1 MKYLFIILSAF
12 LILSCKNEAVKEETA
27 KQASEAIRNE
37 LVLTNEQL
45 KTIELST
52 VKMAKKQISGTL
64 QLNGKVD
71 VEPDSKVS
79 ISSALGGHVK
89 SVRVLPGKFVRKGDV
104 IVIIEDNQFIQIQQ
118 DYLTTQAQLL
128 SAAPNY
134 NRQKELNTTK
144 STSDKLMQQAETEYK
159 SLLAIKNGLEEK
171 LRLLNINPSKVA
183 AGKIQRS
190 INIVAPFSGVVSGVN
205 VNKGK
210 YVAPSDVLVELINPQ
225 GLILK
230 VKVFEKD
237 LPKIA
242 IGQNVTLFTNG
253 DADNKL
259 KAKIITKGNSILED
273 GSTEVIAKLINANKS
288 ELINGLY
295 INALI
300 DLDNVDAFTLPAD
313 AVVSFEGKNYVFE
326 QIAAGKFRMMQVEI
340 GTANEGFVSIQNHSS
355 LLNKNIIG
363 KGAYSLLMALKNKT
377 EE

>member
-12 LILSCKNEAVKEETA
+12 LVLSCKNETVKEETT
-27 KQASEAIRNE
+27 KPVSKTIENE
-37 LVLTNEQL
+37 LLLTKEQL

-52 VKMAKKQISGTL
+52 VKIEKKQISGTL

-71 VEPDSKVS
+71 VDPDSKVS

-89 SVRVLPGKFVRKGDV
+89 SVRVLPGKFVKKGDV
-104 IVIIEDNQFIQIQQ
+104 FVIIEDNQFIQIQQ

-134 NRQKELNTTK
+134 NRQKELNTSK
-144 STSDKLMQQAETEYK
+144 SASDKLMQQAETEYK

-183 AGKIQRS
+183 AGKIQKS
-190 INIVAPFSGVVSGVN
+190 INIVAPFSGVVSEVN

-210 YVAPSDVLVELINPQ
+210 YVAPSDELAELINPQ

-230 VKVFEKD
+230 IKVFEKD

-242 IGQNVTLFTNG
+242 VGQSVTVFTNG
-253 DADNKL
+253 NTANKL
-259 KAKIITKGNSILED
+259 KAKIITKGNTILED
-273 GSTEVIAKLINANKS
+273 GSTEVIAKLINANAH
-288 ELINGLY
+288 ELVNGLY
-295 INALI
+295 INASI
-300 DLDNVDAFTLPAD
+300 DLDNIDAFTLPVD

-326 QIAAGKFRMMQVEI
+326 QRSQEKFLLIEVETGNTSGGSIAIINAEL
-340 GTANEGFVSIQNHSS
+340 
-355 LLNKNIIG
+355 LLNRKIVN
-363 KGAYSLLMALKNKT
+363 KGAYALLMALKNKV

>member
-12 LILSCKNEAVKEETA
+12 LVLSCKNEAVKNETE
-27 KQASEAIRNE
+27 KPISKTIQNE
-37 LVLTNEQL
+37 LMLTKEQL
-45 KTIELST
+45 KTIELNT
-52 VKMAKKQISGTL
+52 VKMEKKQISGTL

-71 VEPDSKVS
+71 VDPDSKVS

-89 SVRVLPGKFVRKGDV
+89 SVRVLPGNFVKKGEV
-104 IVIIEDNQFIQIQQ
+104 IVTIEDNQFIQIQQ

-134 NRQKELNTTK
+134 NRQKELNTSK

-190 INIVAPFSGVVSGVN
+190 INIVAPFSGVVSQVN

-210 YVAPSDVLVELINPQ
+210 YVAPSDELVELINPQ

-230 VKVFEKD
+230 IKVFEKD
-237 LPKIA
+237 LPKISVN
-242 IGQNVTLFTNG
+242 QNVTVFTNG
-253 DADNKL
+253 DTNNKL

-273 GSTEVIAKLINANKS
+273 GSTEVIAKLLNTNTH
-288 ELINGLY
+288 ELVNGLY

-300 DLDNVDAFTLPAD
+300 DLDNIDAFTLPAD

-326 QIAAGKFRMMQVEI
+326 QKSQEKFLLVEVETGNTFHESIAIVNAEV
-340 GTANEGFVSIQNHSS
+340 
-355 LLNKNIIG
+355 LLNKKIVN
-363 KGAYSLLMALKNKT
+363 KGAYALLMALKNKV

>member
-1 MKYLFIILSAF
+1 MKYLFIIISAF
-12 LILSCKNEAVKEETA
+12 LVLSCKNETVKEETGKA
-27 KQASEAIRNE
+27 LSQATKDE
-37 LVLTNEQL
+37 LILTKEQL

-52 VKMAKKQISGTL
+52 VKMQKKQISGTL

-144 STSDKLMQQAETEYK
+144 STSDKLMQQAETDYK
-159 SLLAIKNGLEEK
+159 SLLAVKNGLEEK

-190 INIVAPFSGVVSGVN
+190 INIVAPFSGVVSQVN

-210 YVAPSDVLVELINPQ
+210 YVAPSDELVELINQQ

-230 VKVFEKD
+230 IKVFEKD
-237 LPKIA
+237 LEKIT
-242 IGQNVTLFTNG
+242 IGQNVSVFTN
-253 DADNKL
+253 ANTDNKL

-273 GSTEVIAKLINANKS
+273 GSTEVIAKLINTNTT
-288 ELINGLY
+288 ELVNGLY

-300 DLDNVDAFTLPAD
+300 DLDNVDAFTVPVD

>member
-27 KQASEAIRNE
+27 KPASKVVENQLE
-37 LVLTNEQL
+37 LTKEQL

-52 VKMAKKQISGTL
+52 VKMQKKQISGTL
-64 QLNGKVD
+64 QLNGNVD

-190 INIVAPFSGVVSGVN
+190 INIVAPFSGVVSVVN

-326 QIAAGKFRMMQVEI
+326 QIAAGKFRMMEVEI

>member
-1 MKYLFIILSAF
+1 MKYLFIICSALF
-12 LILSCKNEAVKEETA
+12 MLSCKKEAVIDQTLKP
-27 KQASEAIRNE
+27 ASPITQNE
-37 LVLTNEQL
+37 LVLTKEQL
-45 KTIELST
+45 KSIELST
-52 VKMAKKQISGTL
+52 VKMEKKQVSGTL

-71 VEPDSKVS
+71 VDPDSKVS

-89 SVRVLPGKFVRKGDV
+89 SVRVLPGKSVKKGDV
-104 IVIIEDNQFIQIQQ
+104 IVIIEDNQFIEIQQ

-134 NRQKELNTTK
+134 NRQKELNISK

-159 SLLAIKNGLEEK
+159 SLLAVKNGLEEK
-171 LRLLNINPSKVA
+171 LRLLNINPSKLS

-190 INIVAPFSGVVSGVN
+190 ISIVAPFSGIVSHVN

-210 YVAPSDVLVELINPQ
+210 YVAPSDELVELINPQ

-230 VKVFEKD
+230 IKVFEKD

-242 IGQNVTLFTNG
+242 IGQNVTVFTNG
-253 DADNKL
+253 NEDTKFN
-259 KAKIITKGNSILED
+259 AKIVTKGNSILED
-273 GSTEVIAKLINANKS
+273 GSTEVIAKVVNLNS
-288 ELINGLY
+288 ELVNGLY

-300 DLDNVDAFTLPAD
+300 DLENIDAFTLPED

-326 QIAAGKFRMMQVEI
+326 QIASGKFRMTEVQT
-340 GTANEGFVSIQNHSS
+340 GTTNGGWVSIQNHSS
-355 LLNKNIIG
+355 LINKSIVG
-363 KGAYSLLMALKNKT
+363 KGAYALLMALKNKT

>member
-12 LILSCKNEAVKEETA
+12 LVLSCKNEAVKEETG
-27 KQASEAIRNE
+27 KPVSEATNNE
-37 LVLTNEQL
+37 LILTKEQL

-52 VKMAKKQISGTL
+52 VKMEKKQISGTL

-89 SVRVLPGKFVRKGDV
+89 SVRVLPGKFVKKGEV

-134 NRQKELNTTK
+134 NRQKELNTSK

-171 LRLLNINPSKVA
+171 LRLLNINPSKLS

-190 INIVAPFSGVVSGVN
+190 INIVAPFSGVVSQVN

-210 YVAPSDVLVELINPQ
+210 YAAPSDELVELVNQQ

-230 VKVFEKD
+230 IKVFEKD
-237 LPKIA
+237 LSKIA
-242 IGQNVTLFTNG
+242 IGQNVSVFTN
-253 DADNKL
+253 ANTDNKL

-273 GSTEVIAKLINANKS
+273 GSTEVIAKLISANTS
-288 ELINGLY
+288 ELVNGLY

-300 DLDNVDAFTLPAD
+300 DLDNIDAFTLPED

-326 QIAAGKFRMMQVEI
+326 QIAFGKFRMIEVETD
-340 GTANEGFVSIQNHSS
+340 TASAAFISIQNHSS
-355 LLNKNIIG
+355 LLNKTIVG
-363 KGAYSLLMALKNKT
+363 KGAYALLMALKNKT

>member
-12 LILSCKNEAVKEETA
+12 LVLSCKNEAVKNETE
-27 KQASEAIRNE
+27 KPVSKTIQNE
-37 LVLTNEQL
+37 LMLTKEQL
-45 KTIELST
+45 KTIELNT
-52 VKMAKKQISGTL
+52 VKMEKKQISGTL

-71 VEPDSKVS
+71 VDPDSKVS

-89 SVRVLPGKFVRKGDV
+89 SVRVLPGKFVKKGEV
-104 IVIIEDNQFIQIQQ
+104 IVTIEDNQFIQIQQ

-134 NRQKELNTTK
+134 NRQKELNTSK

-190 INIVAPFSGVVSGVN
+190 INIVAPFSGVVSQVN

-210 YVAPSDVLVELINPQ
+210 YVAPSDELVELINPQ

-230 VKVFEKD
+230 IKVFEKD
-237 LPKIA
+237 LPKISVN
-242 IGQNVTLFTNG
+242 QNVTVFTNG
-253 DADNKL
+253 DTNNKL

-273 GSTEVIAKLINANKS
+273 GSTEVIAKLLNTNTH
-288 ELINGLY
+288 ELVNGLY

-300 DLDNVDAFTLPAD
+300 DLDNIDAFTLPAD

-326 QIAAGKFRMMQVEI
+326 QKSQEKFLLVEVETGNTFQESIAIVNAEV
-340 GTANEGFVSIQNHSS
+340 
-355 LLNKNIIG
+355 LLNKKIVH
-363 KGAYSLLMALKNKT
+363 KGAYALLMALKNKV

>member
-1 MKYLFIILSAF
+1 MKYLFIIISAF
-12 LILSCKNEAVKEETA
+12 LVLSCKNETVKEETGKA
-27 KQASEAIRNE
+27 LSQATKDE
-37 LVLTNEQL
+37 LILTREQL

-52 VKMAKKQISGTL
+52 VKMQKKQISGTL

-71 VEPDSKVS
+71 IDPDSKVS

-134 NRQKELNTTK
+134 NRQKELNTSK

-171 LRLLNINPSKVA
+171 LRLLNINPSNVA

-190 INIVAPFSGVVSGVN
+190 INIVAPFSGVVSQVN

-210 YVAPSDVLVELINPQ
+210 YVAPSDELVELINQQ

-230 VKVFEKD
+230 IKVFEKD
-237 LPKIA
+237 LEKIT
-242 IGQNVTLFTNG
+242 IGQNVSVFTN
-253 DADNKL
+253 ANTDNKL

-273 GSTEVIAKLINANKS
+273 GSTEVIAKLINTNTT
-288 ELINGLY
+288 ELVNGLY

>member
-27 KQASEAIRNE
+27 KPASKVVENQLE
-37 LVLTNEQL
+37 LTKEQL

-52 VKMAKKQISGTL
+52 VKMQKKQISGTL

-259 KAKIITKGNSILED
+259 KARIITKGNSILED
-273 GSTEVIAKLINANKS
+273 GSTEVIAKLINVNKS

-326 QIAAGKFRMMQVEI
+326 QIAAGKFRMMEVEI

>member
-12 LILSCKNEAVKEETA
+12 LVLSCKNEAVKEETG
-27 KQASEAIRNE
+27 KPVSQATNNE
-37 LVLTNEQL
+37 LILTKEQL

-52 VKMAKKQISGTL
+52 VKMQKKQISGTL

-89 SVRVLPGKFVRKGDV
+89 SVRVLPGKFVKKGEV

-190 INIVAPFSGVVSGVN
+190 INIVAPFSGVVSRVN
-205 VNKGK
+205 ANKGK
-210 YVAPSDVLVELINPQ
+210 YVAPSDELVELINQQ

-230 VKVFEKD
+230 IKVFEKD
-237 LPKIA
+237 LEKIT
-242 IGQNVTLFTNG
+242 IGQNVSVFTN
-253 DADNKL
+253 ANTDNKL

-273 GSTEVIAKLINANKS
+273 GSTEVIAKLINTNTT
-288 ELINGLY
+288 ELVNGLY

-300 DLDNVDAFTLPAD
+300 DLDNIDAFTVPAD

-326 QIAAGKFRMMQVEI
+326 QIAAGKFRMMEVEI

>member
-12 LILSCKNEAVKEETA
+12 LVLSCKNEAVKNETE
-27 KQASEAIRNE
+27 KPVSKTIQNE
-37 LVLTNEQL
+37 LMLTKEQL
-45 KTIELST
+45 KTIELNT
-52 VKMAKKQISGTL
+52 VKMEKKQISGTL

-71 VEPDSKVS
+71 VDPDSKVS

-89 SVRVLPGKFVRKGDV
+89 SVRVLPGKFVKKGEI
-104 IVIIEDNQFIQIQQ
+104 IVTIEDNQFIQIQQ

-134 NRQKELNTTK
+134 NRQKELNTSK

-159 SLLAIKNGLEEK
+159 SLLAVKNGLEEK

-190 INIVAPFSGVVSGVN
+190 INIVAPFSGVVSQVN

-210 YVAPSDVLVELINPQ
+210 YVAPSDELVELINPQ

-230 VKVFEKD
+230 IKVFEKD
-237 LPKIA
+237 LPKISVN
-242 IGQNVTLFTNG
+242 QNVTVFTNG
-253 DADNKL
+253 DTNNKL

-273 GSTEVIAKLINANKS
+273 GSTEVIAKLLNTNTN
-288 ELINGLY
+288 ELVNGLY

-300 DLDNVDAFTLPAD
+300 DLDNIDAFTLPAD

-326 QIAAGKFRMMQVEI
+326 QKSQEKFLLVEVETGNTFQESIAIINAEV
-340 GTANEGFVSIQNHSS
+340 
-355 LLNKNIIG
+355 LLNKKIVN
-363 KGAYSLLMALKNKT
+363 KGAYALLMALKNKV

>member
-27 KQASEAIRNE
+27 KPASKVVENQLE
-37 LVLTNEQL
+37 LTNEQL

-71 VEPDSKVS
+71 IDPDSKVS

-104 IVIIEDNQFIQIQQ
+104 IVIIEDNQFIHIQQ

-326 QIAAGKFRMMQVEI
+326 QIAAGKFRMMEVEI

>member
-12 LILSCKNEAVKEETA
+12 LVLSCKNEAVKNETE
-27 KQASEAIRNE
+27 KPVSKTIQNE
-37 LVLTNEQL
+37 LMLTKEQL
-45 KTIELST
+45 KTIELNT
-52 VKMAKKQISGTL
+52 VKMEKKQISGTL

-71 VEPDSKVS
+71 VDPDSKVS

-89 SVRVLPGKFVRKGDV
+89 SVRVLPGKFVKKGEI
-104 IVIIEDNQFIQIQQ
+104 IVTIEDNQFIQIQQ

-134 NRQKELNTTK
+134 NRQKELNTSK

-190 INIVAPFSGVVSGVN
+190 INIVAPFSGVVSQVN

-210 YVAPSDVLVELINPQ
+210 YVAPSDELVELINPQ

-230 VKVFEKD
+230 IKVFEKD
-237 LPKIA
+237 LPKISVN
-242 IGQNVTLFTNG
+242 QNVTVFTNG
-253 DADNKL
+253 DANNKL

-273 GSTEVIAKLINANKS
+273 GSTEVIAKLLNTNTH
-288 ELINGLY
+288 ELVNGLY

-300 DLDNVDAFTLPAD
+300 DLNNIDAFTLPAD

-326 QIAAGKFRMMQVEI
+326 QKSQEKFLLVEVETGNTFQESIAIVNAEV
-340 GTANEGFVSIQNHSS
+340 
-355 LLNKNIIG
+355 LLNKKIVH
-363 KGAYSLLMALKNKT
+363 KGAYALLMALKNKV

>member
-27 KQASEAIRNE
+27 KPASKVVENQLE
-37 LVLTNEQL
+37 LTNEQL

-71 VEPDSKVS
+71 IDPDSKVS

-326 QIAAGKFRMMQVEI
+326 QIAAGKFRMMEVEI

>member
-12 LILSCKNEAVKEETA
+12 LVLSCKNEAVKNETE
-27 KQASEAIRNE
+27 KPVSKTIQNE
-37 LVLTNEQL
+37 LMLTKEQL
-45 KTIELST
+45 KTIELNT
-52 VKMAKKQISGTL
+52 VKMEKKQISGTL

-71 VEPDSKVS
+71 VDPDSKVS

-89 SVRVLPGKFVRKGDV
+89 SVRVLPGKFVKKGEV
-104 IVIIEDNQFIQIQQ
+104 IVTIEDNQFIQIQQ

-134 NRQKELNTTK
+134 NRQKELNTSK

-159 SLLAIKNGLEEK
+159 SLLAVKNGLEEK

-190 INIVAPFSGVVSGVN
+190 INIVAPFSGVVSQVN

-210 YVAPSDVLVELINPQ
+210 YVAPSDELVELINPQ

-230 VKVFEKD
+230 IKVFEKD
-237 LPKIA
+237 LPKISVN
-242 IGQNVTLFTNG
+242 QNVTVFTNG
-253 DADNKL
+253 DTNNKL

-273 GSTEVIAKLINANKS
+273 GSTEVIAKLLNTNTH
-288 ELINGLY
+288 ELVNGLY

-300 DLDNVDAFTLPAD
+300 DLDNIDAFTLPAD

-326 QIAAGKFRMMQVEI
+326 QKSQEKFLLVEVETGNTFQESIAIVNAEV
-340 GTANEGFVSIQNHSS
+340 
-355 LLNKNIIG
+355 LLNKKIVH
-363 KGAYSLLMALKNKT
+363 KGAYALLMALKNKV

>member
-1 MKYLFIILSAF
+1 MKYLFIIISAF
-12 LILSCKNEAVKEETA
+12 LVLSCKNETVKEETGKA
-27 KQASEAIRNE
+27 LSQATKDE
-37 LVLTNEQL
+37 LILTKEQL
-45 KTIELST
+45 KTIELGT
-52 VKMAKKQISGTL
+52 VKMQKKQISGTL

-171 LRLLNINPSKVA
+171 LRLLNINPSNVA

-190 INIVAPFSGVVSGVN
+190 INIVAPFSGVVSQVN

-210 YVAPSDVLVELINPQ
+210 YVAPSDELLELINQQ

-230 VKVFEKD
+230 IKVFEKD
-237 LPKIA
+237 LEKIT
-242 IGQNVTLFTNG
+242 IGQNVSVFTN
-253 DADNKL
+253 ANTDNKL

-326 QIAAGKFRMMQVEI
+326 QIAAGKFRMMEVEI

>member
-12 LILSCKNEAVKEETA
+12 LVLSCKNEAVKNETE
-27 KQASEAIRNE
+27 KSVSKTIQNE
-37 LVLTNEQL
+37 LILTKEQL
-45 KTIELST
+45 KTIELNT
-52 VKMAKKQISGTL
+52 VKIEKKQISGTL

-71 VEPDSKVS
+71 VDPDSKVS

-89 SVRVLPGKFVRKGDV
+89 SVRVLPGKFVKKGEI
-104 IVIIEDNQFIQIQQ
+104 IVTIEDNQFIQIQQ

-134 NRQKELNTTK
+134 NRQKELNTSK

-159 SLLAIKNGLEEK
+159 SLLAVKNGLEEK

-190 INIVAPFSGVVSGVN
+190 INIVAPFSGVVSQVN

-210 YVAPSDVLVELINPQ
+210 YVAPSDELVELINPQ

-230 VKVFEKD
+230 IKVFEKD
-237 LPKIA
+237 LPKISVN
-242 IGQNVTLFTNG
+242 QNVTVFTNG
-253 DADNKL
+253 NANNKL

-273 GSTEVIAKLINANKS
+273 GSTEVIAKLLNTNIH
-288 ELINGLY
+288 ELVNGLY

-300 DLDNVDAFTLPAD
+300 DLDNIDAFTLPAD

-326 QIAAGKFRMMQVEI
+326 QKSQEKFLIVEVETGNTFQESIAIINAEV
-340 GTANEGFVSIQNHSS
+340 
-355 LLNKNIIG
+355 LLNKKIVN
-363 KGAYSLLMALKNKT
+363 KGAYALLMALKNKV

>member
-1 MKYLFIILSAF
+1 M
-12 LILSCKNEAVKEETA
+12 LSCKKEAVIDQTLKP
-27 KQASEAIRNE
+27 ASQITQNE
-37 LVLTNEQL
+37 LVLTKKQL
-45 KTIELST
+45 KSIELST
-52 VKMAKKQISGTL
+52 VKMEKKQVSGTL

-71 VEPDSKVS
+71 VDPDSKVS

-89 SVRVLPGKFVRKGDV
+89 SIRVLPGKSVKKGDV
-104 IVIIEDNQFIQIQQ
+104 IVIIEDNQFIDIQQ

-134 NRQKELNTTK
+134 NRQKELNISK

-159 SLLAIKNGLEEK
+159 SLLAVKNGLEEK
-171 LRLLNINPSKVA
+171 LRLLNINPSKLS

-190 INIVAPFSGVVSGVN
+190 ISIVAPFSGVVSHVN

-210 YVAPSDVLVELINPQ
+210 YVAPSDELVELINPQ

-230 VKVFEKD
+230 IKVFEKD

-242 IGQNVTLFTNG
+242 IGQNVTVFTNG
-253 DADNKL
+253 NADNKFN
-259 KAKIITKGNSILED
+259 AKIITKGNSILED
-273 GSTEVIAKLINANKS
+273 GSTEVIAKLISANTS
-288 ELINGLY
+288 ELVNGLY

-300 DLDNVDAFTLPAD
+300 DLENIDAFTLPED

-326 QIAAGKFRMMQVEI
+326 QIASGKFRMIEVQT
-340 GTANEGFVSIQNHSS
+340 GTTNGGWVSIQNHNS
-355 LLNKNIIG
+355 LLNRSIVG
-363 KGAYSLLMALKNKT
+363 KGAYALLMALKNKT

>member
-12 LILSCKNEAVKEETA
+12 LVLSCKNEAVKNETE
-27 KQASEAIRNE
+27 KPVSKTIQNE
-37 LVLTNEQL
+37 LMLTKEQL
-45 KTIELST
+45 KTIELNT
-52 VKMAKKQISGTL
+52 VKMEKKQISGTL

-71 VEPDSKVS
+71 VDPDSKVS

-89 SVRVLPGKFVRKGDV
+89 SVRVLPGKFVKKGEI
-104 IVIIEDNQFIQIQQ
+104 IVTIEDNQFIQIQQ

-134 NRQKELNTTK
+134 NRQKELNTSK

-190 INIVAPFSGVVSGVN
+190 INIVAPFSGVVSQVN

-210 YVAPSDVLVELINPQ
+210 YVAPSDELVELINPQ

-230 VKVFEKD
+230 IKVFEKD
-237 LPKIA
+237 LPKISVN
-242 IGQNVTLFTNG
+242 QNVTVFTNG
-253 DADNKL
+253 NANNKL

-273 GSTEVIAKLINANKS
+273 GSTEVIAKLLNTNTH
-288 ELINGLY
+288 ELVNGLY

-300 DLDNVDAFTLPAD
+300 DLDNIDAFTLPAD

-326 QIAAGKFRMMQVEI
+326 QKSQEKFLIVEVEI
-340 GTANEGFVSIQNHSS
+340 GNTFQESIAIINAEV
-355 LLNKNIIG
+355 LLNKKIVN
-363 KGAYSLLMALKNKT
+363 KGAYALLMALKNKV

>member
-27 KQASEAIRNE
+27 KPASKVVENQLE
-37 LVLTNEQL
+37 LTKEQL

-52 VKMAKKQISGTL
+52 VKMQKKQISGTL

-326 QIAAGKFRMMQVEI
+326 QIAAGKFRMMEVEI

-355 LLNKNIIG
+355 LVNKNIIG
-363 KGAYSLLMALKNKT
+363 KGSYALLMALKNKT

>member
-1 MKYLFIILSAF
+1 MKYLFIIISAF
-12 LILSCKNEAVKEETA
+12 LVLSCKNETVKEETGKA
-27 KQASEAIRNE
+27 LSQATKDE
-37 LVLTNEQL
+37 LILTKEQL
-45 KTIELST
+45 KTIELGT
-52 VKMAKKQISGTL
+52 VKMQKKQISGTL

-171 LRLLNINPSKVA
+171 LRLLNINPSNVA

-190 INIVAPFSGVVSGVN
+190 INIVAPFSGVVSQVN

-210 YVAPSDVLVELINPQ
+210 YVAPSDELLELINQQ

-230 VKVFEKD
+230 IKVFEKD
-237 LPKIA
+237 LEKIT
-242 IGQNVTLFTNG
+242 IGQNVSVFTN
-253 DADNKL
+253 ANTDNKL

-273 GSTEVIAKLINANKS
+273 GSTEVIAKLINTNTT
-288 ELINGLY
+288 ELVNGLY

-326 QIAAGKFRMMQVEI
+326 QIASGKFRMMQVEI

>member
-12 LILSCKNEAVKEETA
+12 LVLSCKNEAVKEETG
-27 KQASEAIRNE
+27 KPVSEATNNE
-37 LVLTNEQL
+37 LILTKEQL

-52 VKMAKKQISGTL
+52 VKIEKKQISGTL

-159 SLLAIKNGLEEK
+159 SLLAVKNGLEEK

-326 QIAAGKFRMMQVEI
+326 QIAAGKFRMMEVEI

-355 LLNKNIIG
+355 LLNKNIIN
-363 KGAYSLLMALKNKT
+363 KGSYSLLMALKNKT

>member
-1 MKYLFIILSAF
+1 MKYLFIIISAF
-12 LILSCKNEAVKEETA
+12 LVLSCKNETVKEETGKA
-27 KQASEAIRNE
+27 LSQATKDE
-37 LVLTNEQL
+37 LILTKEQL

-52 VKMAKKQISGTL
+52 VKMQKKQISGTL

-89 SVRVLPGKFVRKGDV
+89 SVRVLPGKFVKKGDV

-134 NRQKELNTTK
+134 NRQKELNTSK

-171 LRLLNINPSKVA
+171 LRLLNINPSNVA

-190 INIVAPFSGVVSGVN
+190 INIVAPFSGVVSQVN

-210 YVAPSDVLVELINPQ
+210 YVAPSDELVELINQQ

-230 VKVFEKD
+230 IKVFEKD
-237 LPKIA
+237 LEKIT
-242 IGQNVTLFTNG
+242 IGQNVSVFTN
-253 DADNKL
+253 ANTDNKL

-273 GSTEVIAKLINANKS
+273 GSTEVIAKLISADTS
-288 ELINGLY
+288 ELVNGLY

-313 AVVSFEGKNYVFE
+313 AVLSFEGKNYVFE
-326 QIAAGKFRMMQVEI
+326 QIAAGKFRMMEVEI

-363 KGAYSLLMALKNKT
+363 KGSYSLLMALKNKT

>member
-27 KQASEAIRNE
+27 KPASKVVENQLE
-37 LVLTNEQL
+37 LTKEQL

-52 VKMAKKQISGTL
+52 VKMQKKQISGTL

-253 DADNKL
+253 HADNKL
-259 KAKIITKGNSILED
+259 KAKIITKGKSILED
-273 GSTEVIAKLINANKS
+273 GSTEVIAKLINVNKS

-326 QIAAGKFRMMQVEI
+326 QIAAGKFRMMEVEI

>member
-1 MKYLFIILSAF
+1 MKYLFIIISAF
-12 LILSCKNEAVKEETA
+12 LVLSCKNETVKEETGKA
-27 KQASEAIRNE
+27 LSQATKDE
-37 LVLTNEQL
+37 LILTKEQL

-52 VKMAKKQISGTL
+52 VKMQKKQISGTL

-171 LRLLNINPSKVA
+171 LRLLNINPSNVA

-190 INIVAPFSGVVSGVN
+190 INIVAPFSGVVSQVN

-210 YVAPSDVLVELINPQ
+210 YVAPSDELVELINQQ

-230 VKVFEKD
+230 IKVFEKD
-237 LPKIA
+237 LEKIT
-242 IGQNVTLFTNG
+242 IGQNVSVFTN
-253 DADNKL
+253 ANTDNKL

-273 GSTEVIAKLINANKS
+273 GSTEVIAKLINTNTT
-288 ELINGLY
+288 ELVNGLY

>member
-12 LILSCKNEAVKEETA
+12 LVLSCKNEAVKNETE
-27 KQASEAIRNE
+27 KPVSKTIQNE
-37 LVLTNEQL
+37 LMLTKEQL
-45 KTIELST
+45 KTIELNT
-52 VKMAKKQISGTL
+52 VKMEKNQISGTL

-71 VEPDSKVS
+71 VDPDSKVS

-89 SVRVLPGKFVRKGDV
+89 SVRVLPGNFVKKGEV
-104 IVIIEDNQFIQIQQ
+104 IVTIEDNQFIQIQQ

-134 NRQKELNTTK
+134 NRQKELNTSK

-190 INIVAPFSGVVSGVN
+190 INIVAPFSGVVSQVN

-210 YVAPSDVLVELINPQ
+210 YVAPSDELVELINPQ

-230 VKVFEKD
+230 IKVFEKD
-237 LPKIA
+237 LPKISVN
-242 IGQNVTLFTNG
+242 QNVTVFTNG
-253 DADNKL
+253 DTNNKL

-273 GSTEVIAKLINANKS
+273 GSTEVIAKLLNTNTH
-288 ELINGLY
+288 ELVNGLY
-295 INALI
+295 VNALI
-300 DLDNVDAFTLPAD
+300 DLDNIDAFTLPAD

-326 QIAAGKFRMMQVEI
+326 QKSQEKFLLVEVETGNTFQESIAIVNAEV
-340 GTANEGFVSIQNHSS
+340 
-355 LLNKNIIG
+355 LLNKKIVN
-363 KGAYSLLMALKNKT
+363 KGAYALLMALKNKV

>member
-1 MKYLFIILSAF
+1 MKYLFIIISAF
-12 LILSCKNEAVKEETA
+12 LVLSCKNETVKEETGKA
-27 KQASEAIRNE
+27 LSQATKDE
-37 LVLTNEQL
+37 LILTKEQL

-52 VKMAKKQISGTL
+52 VKMQKKQISGTL

-89 SVRVLPGKFVRKGDV
+89 SVRVLPGKFVKKGDV

-134 NRQKELNTTK
+134 NRQKELNTSK

-171 LRLLNINPSKVA
+171 LRLLNINPSNVA

-190 INIVAPFSGVVSGVN
+190 INIVAPFSGVVSQVN

-210 YVAPSDVLVELINPQ
+210 YVAPSDELVELINQQ

-230 VKVFEKD
+230 IKVFEKD
-237 LPKIA
+237 LEKIT
-242 IGQNVTLFTNG
+242 IGQNVSVFTN
-253 DADNKL
+253 ANTDNKL

-326 QIAAGKFRMMQVEI
+326 QIAAGKFRMMEVEI

>member
-12 LILSCKNEAVKEETA
+12 LVLSCKNEAVKEETA
-27 KQASEAIRNE
+27 KPVSKVVENQLE
-37 LVLTNEQL
+37 LTKEQL
-45 KTIELST
+45 KTIELSI
-52 VKMAKKQISGTL
+52 VKMEKKQISGTL

-71 VEPDSKVS
+71 VDPDSKVS

-144 STSDKLMQQAETEYK
+144 STSDKLMQQAETDYK
-159 SLLAIKNGLEEK
+159 SLLAVKNGLEEK

-326 QIAAGKFRMMQVEI
+326 QIAAGKFRMMEVET
-340 GTANEGFVSIQNHSS
+340 GTANEAFVSIQNHSS

>member
-27 KQASEAIRNE
+27 KPASKVVENQLE
-37 LVLTNEQL
+37 LTNEQL

-71 VEPDSKVS
+71 VDPDSKVS

-89 SVRVLPGKFVRKGDV
+89 SVRVLPGKFVKKGDV

-300 DLDNVDAFTLPAD
+300 DLDNIDAFTLPED

-326 QIAAGKFRMMQVEI
+326 QIALGKFRMIEVE
-340 GTANEGFVSIQNHSS
+340 TDTSSAGFISIQNHTS
-355 LLNKNIIG
+355 LLNRNIVG
-363 KGAYSLLMALKNKT
+363 KGAYALLMALKNKT